1 VKAKLEGLRLHD
13 LRYSAVTV
21 LAESGASDQT
31 IMSLAGHVS
40 KRMLDHY
47 SHIRLDAKRKAVESL
62 QTSEAHTNQPSM
74 STSNDQ
80 GEIRPN

>member
-1 VKAKLEGLRLHD
+1 VKAKLEGLRFHD

-47 SHIRLDAKRKAVESL
+47 SHIRLGNCKQAA
-62 QTSEAHTNQPSM
+62 AMNP
-74 STSNDQ
+74 
-80 GEIRPN
+80 P